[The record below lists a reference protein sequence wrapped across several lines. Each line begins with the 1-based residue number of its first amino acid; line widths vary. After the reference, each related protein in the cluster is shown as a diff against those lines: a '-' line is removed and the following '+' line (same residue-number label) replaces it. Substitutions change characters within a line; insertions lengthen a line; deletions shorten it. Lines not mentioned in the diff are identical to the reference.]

1 MSTDPNKLRTS
12 ADIPLNLITPN
23 EVDTRIGKL
32 TYTDGAPTSDTI
44 QTIQDNYDFV
54 RALQVYMDAHQGASV
69 AAFLKGFREAGAE
82 DNDII
87 IFSEL
92 MDSQTLFLTPNA
104 DTVYY
109 VGTIGLKDGP
119 MVFETPPDALG
130 VIDDTWFGHVIDF
143 GRPGPDRGEGGRFL
157 LVPPNYDGSLP
168 DSGFHVAHSRTNR
181 VLVLGRSFLV
191 DNDPKPV
198 VDIIKKSIKIYPYA
212 PGGSGTSIKTL
223 LLGEVRPGQ
232 PAEAKPVK
240 FIEGSGLAFNTIPPS
255 DETFFDLLNA
265 FVQDEAEGAFDSEIM
280 GALAAI
286 GIVKSQPFEPDERMR
301 GILADAAAVGNA
313 TGRTL
318 NFAFR
323 DRPEEDFAYYPGS
336 AWYNMLFLG
345 GYSFDT
351 PPPAVTSEGIKPY
364 PPVGHRRLAARFS
377 FFHWATGITPA
388 MCMRLTGVGSQY
400 LIADLDADK
409 NVFDGGKTYKCT
421 LPPNIPH
428 ANFWSLTVYDNQT
441 RSMLQ
446 TPQHWPRAGS
456 QSYPTPAAVP
466 NDDGSID
473 VYFGPEAPAGKESNW
488 IETVP
493 GKGWFVILR
502 LYSPL
507 QPFFDKTWQPGEI
520 ELVLS

>member
-1 MSTDPNKLRTS
+1 MSTDPSKLRTS
-12 ADIPLNLITPN
+12 DDIPLHLITPN
-23 EVDTRIGKL
+23 EVETRLGKL
-32 TYTDGAPTSDTI
+32 TYTDGAPSSVTI
-44 QTIQDNYDFV
+44 QKIRDNYDFV

-69 AAFLKGFREAGAE
+69 AAFIKGFREIGAE
-82 DNDII
+82 DGDII

-109 VGTIGLKDGP
+109 VGIVNLQDGP
-119 MVFETPPDALG
+119 MVFESPPDALG

-157 LVPPNYDGSLP
+157 LLPPNYDGSIP
-168 DSGFHVAHSRTNR
+168 DSGFHVAQSRTTR
-181 VLVLGRSFLV
+181 VLVLGRSFLI

-198 VDIIKKSIKIYPYA
+198 VEIIKKHIKIYPYT
-212 PGGSGTSIKTL
+212 PGGVGTSIKTL
-223 LLGEVRPGQ
+223 LLGEVQPGK
-232 PAEAKPVK
+232 PAEVKPVRY
-240 FIEGSGLAFNTIPPS
+240 IEGSGLAFNTIPPS
-255 DETFFDLLNA
+255 DDTYFDLINEL
-265 FVQDEAEGAFDSEIM
+265 VQEEPEGVYDSEIM
-280 GALAAI
+280 GSLAAI
-286 GIVKSQPFEPDERMR
+286 GIVKGQPFEPDERMR
-301 GILADAAAVGNA
+301 RILDDAAAVGNA

-323 DRPEEDFAYYPGS
+323 GTPEEDFAYYPGS
-336 AWYNMLFLG
+336 SWYNMLFLG

-351 PPPAVTSEGIKPY
+351 PPPAVTPEGIKTY
-364 PPVGHRRLAARFS
+364 PPVGHRRLASRFA

-400 LIADLDADK
+400 LISCLDADK
-409 NVFDGGKTYKCT
+409 NYFDGAKTYKCT
-421 LPPNIPH
+421 LPTNIPH

-441 RSMLQ
+441 RSMLR
-446 TPQHWPRAGS
+446 TPQRWPRAGS

-466 NDDGSID
+466 NADGSID

-488 IETVP
+488 IQTVP
-493 GKGWFVILR
+493 GKGWFTILR

-507 QPFFDKTWQPGEI
+507 QPFFDKTWRPGEI
-520 ELVLS
+520 ELVP